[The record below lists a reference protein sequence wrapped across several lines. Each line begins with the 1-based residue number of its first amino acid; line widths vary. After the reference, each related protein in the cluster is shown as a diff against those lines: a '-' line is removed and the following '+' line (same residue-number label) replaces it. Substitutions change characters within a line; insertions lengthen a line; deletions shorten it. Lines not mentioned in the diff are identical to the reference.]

1 MPLKGRFLRN
11 PSLLCNYALQLCYSK
26 TLFPRALLGRFST
39 VRITDIFQLFLFYFE
54 QYGNIIEFEMP
65 YDKVKK
71 QRKGFGFIT
80 FEREE
85 TMKELIKRGKV
96 TIGEHDVDLRKATPK
111 TDFGGFGGGMGMMM
125 GGGFRGG
132 GGGGMGGGG
141 GGGGGWGGPMDFYGG
156 SAAGEKIIFHP
167 RTIKHTAF

>member
-1 MPLKGRFLRN
+1 MRSSYPTPKHFFLEHSWVDFP
-11 PSLLCNYALQLCYSK
+11 PSELPTFFNS
-26 TLFPRALLGRFST
+26 S
-39 VRITDIFQLFLFYFE
+39 FLYYFE

-156 SAAGEKIIFHP
+156 YAAGEKIIFHP